1 MTTAQNIC
9 DGILR
14 QISSVTPGEAID
26 GNEAANVLTVINRLI
41 AAFSMEWGLINAIVK
56 EGFSL
61 TVGTTSYTIGSGGN
75 FDTVRPD
82 TIFNQWIYDTIAGI
96 RYPLKMLT
104 DNRYNSITL
113 NTVQSIPKAIYY
125 DPQYPLGVIYI
136 YPTSGL
142 TTYQLWLESYKPV
155 AQFSTL
161 NSTLNL
167 PGEYFEEL
175 VMLGADELAPEY
187 GYQMTQ
193 RQLQKLEEVKEHMKA
208 RNFKVSVANFDAA
221 INGDG
226 RMMGG
231 TILDGFVS

>member
-1 MTTAQNIC
+1 MTTAQNIV
-9 DGILR
+9 DGVLR

-26 GNEAANVLTVINRLI
+26 GNEAANALIVINRLI
-41 AAFSMEWGLINAIVK
+41 AAFSMEWGLINAIVR
-56 EGFSL
+56 EGFNL
-61 TVGTTSYTIGSGGN
+61 TVGTTSYTIGSGGDFN
-75 FDTVRPD
+75 TTRPD

-104 DNRYNSITL
+104 DNQYNSIVL
-113 NTVQSIPKAIYY
+113 NTVQSIPKGIYY
-125 DPQYPLGVIYI
+125 DPQYPLGIIYI

-142 TTYQLWLESYKPV
+142 TTYQLWIESYKPV

-167 PGEYFEEL
+167 PAEYFEEL

-193 RQLQKLEEVKEHMKA
+193 RQLQKLEEVKTNMKA
-208 RNFKVSVANFDAA
+208 RNFKVSVANFDAGLK
-221 INGDG
+221 GDG
-226 RMMGG
+226 RLMGG
-231 TILDGFVS
+231 TILDGFIS